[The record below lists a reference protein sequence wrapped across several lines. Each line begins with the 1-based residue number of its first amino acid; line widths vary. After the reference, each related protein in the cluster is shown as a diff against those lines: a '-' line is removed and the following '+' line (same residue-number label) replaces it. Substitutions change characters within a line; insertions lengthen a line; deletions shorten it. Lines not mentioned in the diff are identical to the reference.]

1 MTYENDGFDQADAH
15 IIAVNKVLTD
25 PETIQDVL
33 CDAIG
38 NGIGTDLMAIIL
50 GASSDAA
57 KLKAINDFKAQ
68 YLDAQYTKL
77 VIEAES
83 NKLFYQGQP

>member
-1 MTYENDGFDQADAH
+1 MNYEHDGFDEADAY
-15 IIAVNKVLTD
+15 IYSVTKVLTD

-57 KLKAINDFKAQ
+57 KLKAINDFKAV
-68 YLDAQYTKL
+68 YLDAHYTQI
-77 VIEAES
+77 VIDAETTR
-83 NKLFYQGQP
+83 LMF

>member
-15 IIAVNKVLTD
+15 IIAVTKVLTD

-57 KLKAINDFKAQ
+57 KLKAINDFKAV
-68 YLDAQYTKL
+68 YLDAHYTQI
-77 VIEAES
+77 VIDAETTR
-83 NKLFYQGQP
+83 LMF

>member
-1 MTYENDGFDQADAH
+1 MNYENDGFDEADAH

-57 KLKAINDFKAQ
+57 KLQAINDFKAV
-68 YLDAQYTKL
+68 YLDAHYTQI
-77 VIEAES
+77 VIDAETTR
-83 NKLFYQGQP
+83 LMF

>member
-15 IIAVNKVLTD
+15 IIAVTKVLTD

-57 KLKAINDFKAQ
+57 KLKAINDFKAV
-68 YLDAQYTKL
+68 YLDAHYTQV
-77 VIEAES
+77 VIDAETTS
-83 NKLFYQGQP
+83 LMF

>member
-1 MTYENDGFDQADAH
+1 MNYEHDGFDEADAY
-15 IIAVNKVLTD
+15 IYSVTKVLTD

-57 KLKAINDFKAQ
+57 KLKAISDFKAV
-68 YLDAQYTKL
+68 YLDAHYTQV
-77 VIEAES
+77 VIDAETTR
-83 NKLFYQGQP
+83 LMF